1 MASHAQRR
9 AQERYGIDGELPFG
23 EILALVRDGKAK
35 LVSFGKGN
43 GLIYDVL
50 LDCPA
55 YTGKLR
61 VIVREDL
68 NWVLTV
74 VPPKSPGE
82 ICNERRREMAE
93 QRAAKRKQLHREF
106 RRVEENDDEYQME
119 EN

>member
-9 AQERYGIDGELPFG
+9 AQERYQITGELPFG

-35 LVSFGKGN
+35 LVSFGKGS
-43 GLIYDVL
+43 GLIYDVP

-55 YTGKLR
+55 YTGTLR

-74 VPPKSPGE
+74 VPPKTPGE
-82 ICNERRREMAE
+82 IYNDRRREMA
-93 QRAAKRKQLHREF
+93 QQSAAKRKQLHKEF
-106 RRVEENDDEYQME
+106 RRENANED
-119 EN
+119 